1 MYGDVDA
8 MRWVGDA
15 RPLSRERCIEWLAVT
30 CRNYATRGYGMAT
43 LLLRD
48 SAEVVGFCG
57 LVHPGG
63 QREAEIKYALRR
75 DFWNQGYA
83 SEAARGMLDYGA
95 HKLGLRRV
103 CYGASPI
110 APALL
115 ERALARFERAAL
127 GIARHVDRPIA
138 VVDGVNLASPALW
151 YVHVDHLNRP
161 IKMTNAAKASVWDAV
176 WLPPLFCRPSPTG
189 GRRARDQPTG
199 QPGHCIAGISKAV
212 LRDPLPDG

>member
-1 MYGDVDA
+1 MLDALCAVYGDVDA

-103 CYGASPI
+103 MATA
-110 APALL
+110 APANVASHRVLL
-115 ERALARFERAAL
+115 KIGLTRVDIRRNDDGSSTEVFAWEAA
-127 GIARHVDRPIA
+127 GP
-138 VVDGVNLASPALW
+138 
-151 YVHVDHLNRP
+151 
-161 IKMTNAAKASVWDAV
+161 
-176 WLPPLFCRPSPTG
+176 
-189 GRRARDQPTG
+189 
-199 QPGHCIAGISKAV
+199 
-212 LRDPLPDG
+212 